1 MVRQRCRA
9 PLILWRN
16 DATRGKASLES
27 RRLARLV
34 EALDQGTA
42 ESLRRF
48 LNDVRCTHR
57 WVAAPN
63 RHIGPAPFTN
73 YAASRIHTRGGWQL
87 SRPRASIAKASYAS
101 ERQTHKMPPRAS
113 ITGIVKRSHLGCREQ
128 SSSAD

>member
-87 SRPRASIAKASYAS
+87 SRPRASRLGELRLREADAQNATTRQHHRYRETIAS
-101 ERQTHKMPPRAS
+101 R
-113 ITGIVKRSHLGCREQ
+113 V
-128 SSSAD
+128 